1 MFCKYFFPSFRYHK
15 TEKEDVKIIPLI
27 TLVHEPEPTQIVI
40 FEKTTVV
47 PIPPQLE
54 TSSTKARDAENNTT
68 ATKIEPSILTSTAA
82 NITSEATIKFSTQ
95 PIISNITTKS
105 IILNLTTQS
114 TPIETQSST
123 KLSTTQSSTKPTT
136 KSSTTLTTKSSTKLT
151 TLSISNSSTVK
162 PVTKP
167 TSQFLTSSTN
177 QIVPIITVQ
186 STKPT
191 TKSSPKLETQSTSKI
206 LSTSTIKPTIKLS
219 TTRVRT
225 QPTVKLVTVKLT
237 IPSSTTLR
245 KVVAKDIRDYDELT
259 PKPHNKEEEKALE
272 DAYIELESE
281 NNKHGNSSSMIPW
294 IFVAGIL
301 TIVIVLSFIV
311 KVSIAHYKRST
322 NPMNYKTRGSKCKS
336 VNANEEFSEVR
347 YLTSDEA
354 LDFTLLTPDST

>member
-27 TLVHEPEPTQIVI
+27 TLVHEPEPTHIVI

-105 IILNLTTQS
+105 IIFNLTTQS

-151 TLSISNSSTVK
+151 TLSISNSSTVN
-162 PVTKP
+162 PITKP
-167 TSQFLTSSTN
+167 TSQLLTSSTK

-191 TKSSPKLETQSTSKI
+191 TKSTSKI

-281 NNKHGNSSSMIPW
+281 SNKHGDSSSMIPW

-301 TIVIVLSFIV
+301 TIFIVLSFIV